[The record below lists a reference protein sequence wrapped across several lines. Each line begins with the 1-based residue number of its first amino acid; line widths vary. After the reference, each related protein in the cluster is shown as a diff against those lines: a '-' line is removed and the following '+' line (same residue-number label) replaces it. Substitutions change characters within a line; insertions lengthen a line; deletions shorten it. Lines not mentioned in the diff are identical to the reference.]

1 MESKNK
7 LLGHPIHQML
17 IVLPLG
23 TLIFAAVL
31 DVLHIVTRRSAFA
44 VAAFYNL
51 AAGIVTGLVSAIF
64 GFLDWSAIPEGTRAK
79 RIGFMHG
86 AGNVIVVLLSSVSWL
101 IRSRDKS
108 RPPEIAQALSLI
120 AVSLGGVTAWLGGEL
135 VDRLGVGVDRGA
147 NLNAPNSLSG
157 RPADTTHYVSEA
169 ESVLNQQ
176 R

>member
-7 LLGHPIHQML
+7 FLGHPIHQML

-31 DVLHIVTRRSAFA
+31 DVLHLITRRSAFA
-44 VAAFYNL
+44 AAAFYNL

-64 GFLDWSAIPEGTRAK
+64 GFLDWSALPEGTRAK

-86 AGNVIVVLLSSVSWL
+86 AGNALVMVLSTISWL
-101 IRSRDKS
+101 LRSRDKT
-108 RPPEIAQALSLI
+108 RPPEVAQMLSLI

-157 RPADTTHYVSEA
+157 RPADAMHYVAEA
-169 ESVLNQQ
+169 ESVLHRQP
-176 R
+176 